1 MEEDERDQ
9 RSQSRLSKLS
19 RHQLEQRRLAAGSRA
34 ASQISMS
41 GRQSRQ
47 KHELSN
53 GGPLS
58 YRHDAPILND
68 KYFPKAGYGSMAN
81 IIEEDA
87 DTGLFKYPH
96 LQLRNV
102 SYSVRRGRREE
113 RILDMINIE
122 ARGGELVAVLATS
135 SKYPTQ

>member
-1 MEEDERDQ
+1 M
-9 RSQSRLSKLS
+9 
-19 RHQLEQRRLAAGSRA
+19 G
-34 ASQISMS
+34 

-47 KHELSN
+47 QLST

-68 KYFPKAGYGSMAN
+68 KYFPKAAYGSMAN
-81 IIEEDA
+81 IIEEDS

-102 SYSVRRGRREE
+102 SYSVRKGTREE

-122 ARGGELVAVLATS
+122 ARGGELVAILATS
-135 SKYPTQ
+135 SEYQVVVTMIPDKNCVC